1 MSLFGCNCSCRP
13 SCSGLGVIAAAIL
26 GVLVAFLQIAGM
38 VAISAAL
45 TGVFFAIAVG
55 YLAVITVA
63 AALARRTAGGCCQSL
78 STVLAG
84 ILGTIALAVVLLVVD
99 IAAGSVLGAI
109 LAGALV
115 FFFALTVIATACYA
129 RCLCQTES

>member
-26 GVLVAFLQIAGM
+26 GVLVAFLQIAGV

-63 AALARRTAGGCCQSL
+63 AALARRTAGGCCQRFLAPSL
-78 STVLAG
+78 WRCCCWWLISPS
-84 ILGTIALAVVLLVVD
+84 
-99 IAAGSVLGAI
+99 AACWGQFWPELWYSSSL
-109 LAGALV
+109 
-115 FFFALTVIATACYA
+115 
-129 RCLCQTES
+129 